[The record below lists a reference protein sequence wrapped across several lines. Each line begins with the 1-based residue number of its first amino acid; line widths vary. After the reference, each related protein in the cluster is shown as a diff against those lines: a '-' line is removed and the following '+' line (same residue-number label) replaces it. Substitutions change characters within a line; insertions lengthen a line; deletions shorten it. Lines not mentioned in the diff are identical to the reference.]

1 MTPSQNLDEETDRP
15 KKVPYHFGEKL
26 RQVREHKGY
35 TLKVVAQKAGVSES
49 LVSQIE
55 RNHVS
60 PAIDTLLAL
69 ADVLD
74 INLEFL
80 FEEYRKTRP
89 VHIVRCGERATA
101 KEDDIIYEN
110 LSAPEVSNDSSF
122 ESYVIKIPANAH
134 THRGSYGHIGREV
147 GVIIKGRGC
156 LKYENKEYILEEGD
170 SCSFSAGSPHVL
182 ENIGDTDLE
191 AIWVVTPAQRFVDQ
205 SHNSFTKLLFSVP
218 AVSTKFAVV
227 NANAV
232 KHIVQTVVT

>member
-1 MTPSQNLDEETDRP
+1 MTPSQKSKTDKSEKIDKTDDFQNENTKQ

-80 FEEYRKTRP
+80 FDEYRKKRP
-89 VHIVRCGERATA
+89 VQVIRANERPSIN
-101 KEDDIIYEN
+101 EDDITYEQLAKPSGSDTEN
-110 LSAPEVSNDSSF
+110 SI
-122 ESYVIKIPANAH
+122 ESYVLHIPAGSH
-134 THRGSYGHIGREV
+134 THRGSYGHIGREF
-147 GVIIKGRGC
+147 GIITKGKAR
-156 LKYENKEYILEEGD
+156 LTYENTEYILEEGD
-170 SCSFSAGSPHVL
+170 SVSFSAGVRHVL
-182 ENIGDTDLE
+182 ENVGDCDLE
-191 AIWVVTPAQRFVDQ
+191 AIWFVTPAQRFIN
-205 SHNSFTKLLFSVP
+205 H
-218 AVSTKFAVV
+218 
-227 NANAV
+227 
-232 KHIVQTVVT
+232 

>member
-1 MTPSQNLDEETDRP
+1 MTPSQKLDDEMDKP

-80 FEEYRKTRP
+80 FEEYRKARP
-89 VHIVRCGERATA
+89 VHIVRAGERATA
-101 KEDDIIYEN
+101 VEDDIVYEN
-110 LSAPEVSNDSSF
+110 LSIPDDEAKDNSF
-122 ESYVIKIPANAH
+122 ESYVIKIPAHAH

-147 GVIIKGRGC
+147 GVILKGKAC

-170 SCSFSAGSPHVL
+170 SVSFSAGSPHVL
-182 ENIGDTDLE
+182 ENAGDSDLE
-191 AIWVVTPAQRFVDQ
+191 AIWVVTPAQRFV
-205 SHNSFTKLLFSVP
+205 K
-218 AVSTKFAVV
+218 
-227 NANAV
+227 
-232 KHIVQTVVT
+232 

>member
-1 MTPSQNLDEETDRP
+1 MTPSQNTDAENSDDNSKN

-80 FEEYRKTRP
+80 FDEYRKKRP
-89 VHIVRCGERATA
+89 VQIIRANERASIN
-101 KEDDIIYEN
+101 EDDITYEQ
-110 LSAPEVSNDSSF
+110 LAKPESTDTENSI
-122 ESYVIKIPANAH
+122 ESYVLRIPAGSR
-134 THRGSYGHIGREV
+134 THRGSYGHLGREF
-147 GVIIKGRGC
+147 GIIIKGKAR
-156 LKYENKEYILEEGD
+156 LTYENKEYILEEGD
-170 SCSFSAGSPHVL
+170 SVSFSAGIRHVL
-182 ENIGDTDLE
+182 ENVGTCDME
-191 AIWVVTPAQRFVDQ
+191 AIWVVTPAQRFVN
-205 SHNSFTKLLFSVP
+205 H
-218 AVSTKFAVV
+218 
-227 NANAV
+227 
-232 KHIVQTVVT
+232 

>member
-1 MTPSQNLDEETDRP
+1 MTHSQKSKTDKAEKIDKTDDFQNENTKQ

-80 FEEYRKTRP
+80 FDEYRKKRP
-89 VHIVRCGERATA
+89 VQVIRANERPSIN
-101 KEDDIIYEN
+101 EDDITYEQLAKPSGSDTEN
-110 LSAPEVSNDSSF
+110 SI
-122 ESYVIKIPANAH
+122 ESYVLHIPAGSH
-134 THRGSYGHIGREV
+134 THRGSYGHIGREF
-147 GVIIKGRGC
+147 GIITKGKAR
-156 LKYENKEYILEEGD
+156 LTYENTEYILNEGD
-170 SCSFSAGSPHVL
+170 SVSFSAGVRHVL
-182 ENIGDTDLE
+182 ENVGNCDLE
-191 AIWVVTPAQRFVDQ
+191 AIWFVTPAQRFIN
-205 SHNSFTKLLFSVP
+205 H
-218 AVSTKFAVV
+218 
-227 NANAV
+227 
-232 KHIVQTVVT
+232 

>member
-1 MTPSQNLDEETDRP
+1 MTPSQNNNDKNEAKQ

-80 FEEYRKTRP
+80 FDEYRKKRP
-89 VHIVRCGERATA
+89 VQVIRATERPSIN
-101 KEDDIIYEN
+101 EDDITYEQLAKPAGSDTDN
-110 LSAPEVSNDSSF
+110 SI
-122 ESYVIKIPANAH
+122 ESYVLHIPAGSH
-134 THRGSYGHIGREV
+134 THRGSYGHIGREF
-147 GVIIKGRGC
+147 GIIIKGKAR
-156 LKYENKEYILEEGD
+156 LTYENTEYILEEGD
-170 SCSFSAGSPHVL
+170 SVSFSAGVRHVL
-182 ENIGDTDLE
+182 ENVGDCDLE
-191 AIWVVTPAQRFVDQ
+191 AIWFVTPAQRFIN
-205 SHNSFTKLLFSVP
+205 H
-218 AVSTKFAVV
+218 
-227 NANAV
+227 
-232 KHIVQTVVT
+232 

>member
-1 MTPSQNLDEETDRP
+1 MTPSQNNNAADESTNHT

-80 FEEYRKTRP
+80 FEEYRKERP
-89 VHIVRCGERATA
+89 VKVIRSGERPTLA
-101 KEDDIIYEN
+101 EEEIIYEEI
-110 LSAPEVSNDSSF
+110 SKPDDSDKQNAF
-122 ESYVIKIPANAH
+122 EAYMIKVPAHSH
-134 THRGSYGHIGREV
+134 THRGSYGHIGREM
-147 GVIIKGRGC
+147 GFIIHGKAK
-156 LKYENKEYILEEGD
+156 LVYESKEYILDEGD
-170 SCSFSAGSPHVL
+170 SATFSSGVPHTL
-182 ENIGDTDLE
+182 ENIGEDDLT
-191 AIWVVTPAQRFVDQ
+191 AIWVVTPAQRFV
-205 SHNSFTKLLFSVP
+205 N
-218 AVSTKFAVV
+218 
-227 NANAV
+227 
-232 KHIVQTVVT
+232 